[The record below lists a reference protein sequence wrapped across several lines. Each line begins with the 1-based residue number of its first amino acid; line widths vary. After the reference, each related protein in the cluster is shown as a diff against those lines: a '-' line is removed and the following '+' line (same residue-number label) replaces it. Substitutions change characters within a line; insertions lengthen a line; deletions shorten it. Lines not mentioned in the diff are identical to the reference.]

1 VDDATC
7 FRMIQQGGEPAKQA
21 VAVLYQHYAP
31 HFTSYVMRYCNCTSA
46 MAQDAVQDAFV
57 NIVRHLH
64 SGDAGPSAA
73 DKGSAWMWTI
83 VRNAAISLHRKPEHR
98 HLVLLGEAGTQDD
111 EEQHVE
117 LWRATPQ
124 ESSLSPEDADCVR
137 RAWRAFTAD
146 HPQRAEALKLAIL
159 EEWSGEDMA
168 QYLGRSYRATLE
180 YLSQCRKVLRTYLQR
195 WCGDEP
201 QITQAR

>member
-1 VDDATC
+1 MDDATC

-21 VAVLYQHYAP
+21 VAALYQHYAP
-31 HFTSYVMRYCNCTSA
+31 RFTSYVMCHCNCTSA

-64 SGDAGPSAA
+64 SGDAGPSEA

-98 HLVLLGEAGTQDD
+98 HLVLLGQAGTQDD

-117 LWRATPQ
+117 PWRATPQ
-124 ESSLSPEDADCVR
+124 EPSLSPEDADCVR

-146 HPQRAEALKLAIL
+146 HPIHIKL
-159 EEWSGEDMA
+159 S
-168 QYLGRSYRATLE
+168 
-180 YLSQCRKVLRTYLQR
+180 K
-195 WCGDEP
+195 P
-201 QITQAR
+201 